1 MLTALL
7 LLLLALVLVVACGL
21 YVAAEF
27 SLLTVDRSSVERA
40 ADDGDRGAAGVLH
53 ALTSLSTQL
62 SGAQVGITV
71 TNLLIGY
78 LAEPSIA
85 RLLRTPL
92 SGLGLGAG
100 AVDSVGVAIAI
111 LLATVL
117 TMVFGELV
125 PKNLAIARPLA
136 TAKAVQGFSRT
147 STHLTSALVRAL
159 NGTANAILGRF
170 GVETQEEL
178 ASARSAQELVS
189 LVRRSAEQGTL
200 EADTAD
206 LLQQSLAFGDRMA
219 RDVMTARVQV
229 HTVRSSATAT
239 DVVNLTKATGHSR
252 FPVVTGVADDVIGL
266 VHLRHALA
274 VPHDQRGRVR
284 VRELMVPPVLVPET
298 LELDPLLDQLR
309 AGGLQAAVVIDEF
322 GGVAGL
328 VTLED
333 LVEELVGDVV
343 DEHDEGE
350 SQARRLPDGAWS
362 LSGLLRPDEAS
373 RYVGVQLP
381 ESDDYETMGGLVTSQ
396 LGRVPSVGDA
406 ATLMLDGPPDEPG
419 VQVELSVTVMDTR
432 RVDRIRLEVREPEP
446 DDEHTPDHRTDAEG
460 NS

>member
-7 LLLLALVLVVACGL
+7 LLLLALALVAACGL

-27 SLLTVDRSSVERA
+27 SLLTVDRASVERA
-40 ADDGDRGAAGVLH
+40 AADGDKGAGGVLD
-53 ALTSLSTQL
+53 ALRSLSTQL

-78 LAEPSIA
+78 LAQPSVAELVRSPLGDLGIGESGA
-85 RLLRTPL
+85 RT
-92 SGLGLGAG
+92 A
-100 AVDSVGVAIAI
+100 SVTLAIV
-111 LLATVL
+111 LVTVL
-117 TMVFGELV
+117 TMVFGELL
-125 PKNLAIARPLA
+125 PKNLAVARPLE
-136 TAKAVQGFSRT
+136 TAKAVAGFSRASTRAT
-147 STHLTSALVRAL
+147 SGLVRLL
-159 NGTANAILGRF
+159 NGTANTILRRF
-170 GVETQEEL
+170 GIEAQEEL
-178 ASARSAQELVS
+178 ASARSAQELIS

-200 EADTAD
+200 EAGTAD

-229 HTVRSSATAT
+229 HTVRSSAAAA
-239 DVVNLTKATGHSR
+239 DVITLTQATGHSR
-252 FPVVTGVADDVIGL
+252 FPVVTGGADDVIGM

-274 VPHDQRGRVR
+274 VPFDERTRVQ

-333 LVEELVGDVV
+333 LVEELVGDVM
-343 DEHDEGE
+343 DEHDERATR
-350 SQARRLPDGAWS
+350 ARQNPDGSWS

-373 RYVGVQLP
+373 RYVGVELP
-381 ESDDYETMGGLVTSQ
+381 EDEDYETLGGLISAQ

-406 ATLMLDGPPDEPG
+406 ASITVLGGPDDDD
-419 VQVELSVTVMDTR
+419 VQVGMSVTAMDNR
-432 RVDRIRLEVREPEP
+432 RVDRIRLELERPVQT
-446 DDEHTPDHRTDAEG
+446 HAVG
-460 NS
+460 GGS

>member
-1 MLTALL
+1 MLTAVL
-7 LLLLALVLVVACGL
+7 LLLLALALMVACGL

-27 SLLTVDRSSVERA
+27 SLLTVDRTGVERA
-40 ADDGDRGAAGVLH
+40 AAEGDRGAVGVLA

-78 LAEPSIA
+78 LAEPSLS
-85 RLLRTPL
+85 RLLEPAIEAAGLSEAAART
-92 SGLGLGAG
+92 A
-100 AVDSVGVAIAI
+100 GVAAAI
-111 LLATVL
+111 VLVTVL

-125 PKNLAIARPLA
+125 PKNLAIAHPLA
-136 TAKAVQGFSRT
+136 TAKRVQGFSRA
-147 STHLTSALVRAL
+147 STRATSAVVGVL
-159 NGTANAILGRF
+159 NGTANAILARF
-170 GVETQEEL
+170 GVEPQEEL

-200 EADTAD
+200 EAGTAD
-206 LLQQSLAFGDRMA
+206 LLHQSLVFGDRIA

-229 HTVRSSATAT
+229 HTVRSSATAA
-239 DVVNLTKATGHSR
+239 DVVILTQATGHSR
-252 FPVVTGVADDVIGL
+252 FPVVTGGADDVIGM

-274 VPHDQRGRVR
+274 VPYDERARVR
-284 VRELMVPPVLVPET
+284 VRDLMVPPVLVPET

-343 DEHDEGE
+343 DEHDEGDA
-350 SQARRLPDGAWS
+350 QARRLPDGSWS

-381 ESDDYETMGGLVTSQ
+381 ESDDYETLAGLVTAE
-396 LGRVPSVGDA
+396 LGRVPDVGDA
-406 ATLMLDGPPDEPG
+406 ATISVSGGPDAPDVG
-419 VQVELSVTVMDTR
+419 VALLVTAMDTR
-432 RVDRIRLEVREPEP
+432 RVDRIRLDVLEAPSG
-446 DDEHTPDHRTDAEG
+446 AEEEER
-460 NS
+460 S